1 MTDERPRAYSYIR
14 LSSDRQL
21 KGDGERR
28 QAELR
33 DAFVA
38 CHGLILDD
46 TLRDLGI
53 SAFDGT
59 NKTKGAL
66 GVFLR
71 KVEAGEVPRGSYLL
85 VESLDRLSREHVLT
99 ALRSFLALIEAGIVV
114 ATLGDDCIYSEESV
128 NGNWTQLIV
137 SLAVMSRA
145 HEESARKVQRL
156 RAAWV
161 RKREQTELK
170 LTAKAPAWLEL
181 LPDRRSFKPIDER
194 VLIVERMLEELA
206 AGIGRDKIA
215 RRLNA
220 EGVKPWGG
228 GREWHGGTVTKY
240 TDNPALIGIFQ
251 PCRKEASVVDGVRR
265 ERRIPVGDPI
275 PDYYPRVISEDLW
288 KRARSASNKRARKF
302 VANPGGRKGTVYSN
316 LFSRLAVCDACG
328 SPMNYRDRGPRST
341 PCLRC
346 SGNRNGTCANETYPR
361 YRPLERAVLSWAM
374 LSDRPQHVPATAED
388 ETVAAAERLRDELR
402 AAVDNLVAAIERG
415 AALDDRLAL
424 RQSDLARAE
433 EDLAA
438 ARREASAAPPISTP
452 EVARGILSAIADLDG
467 MPADEQ
473 YAARAAAAQ
482 ELRDLITEI
491 RCHVDGSVT
500 VWRGEWGFRIRTDG
514 GEAWIEGGVNAAP
527 GECLALRWENKAGAV
542 ADLFL
547 PPIRADA
554 L

>member
-1 MTDERPRAYSYIR
+1 MTNERPRAYSYIR

-21 KGDGERR
+21 KGDGEVR

-33 DAFVA
+33 DAFIDAHNLV
-38 CHGLILDD
+38 LDD

-53 SAFDGT
+53 SAFDGSNRT
-59 NKTKGAL
+59 RGAL

-114 ATLGDDCIYSEESV
+114 ATLGDDCVYSEESV

-161 RKREQTELK
+161 RKRERTDVK
-170 LTAKAPAWLEL
+170 MTARCPAWLEL

-194 VLIVERMLEELA
+194 VDVVVRMLEELA

-220 EGVKPWGG
+220 EGKKPWGH
-228 GREWHGGTVTKY
+228 GREWYGGTVTKY
-240 TDNPALIGIFQ
+240 TDNPALLGFFQ
-251 PCRKEASVVDGVRR
+251 PCRKEVTVADGIRR

-288 KRARSASNKRARKF
+288 QRARRAADKRARNG

-316 LFSRLAVCDACG
+316 LFSGLAVCDACG

-341 PCLRC
+341 PVLRC
-346 SGNRNGTCANETYPR
+346 SGNRNGTCANAAYPR
-361 YRPLERAVLSWAM
+361 YAPLERAILSWAL
-374 LSDRPQHVPATAED
+374 LSDRPPQAPAIADD
-388 ETVAAAERLRDELR
+388 EAVAAARRRRDEAR
-402 AAVDNLVAAIERG
+402 TSVDNLVAAIEKG
-415 AALDDRLAL
+415 AALDDRLAI
-424 RQSDLARAE
+424 RQAELARAE
-433 EDLAA
+433 EDLSSAQ
-438 ARREASAAPPISTP
+438 RQLRAAPPTSTP
-452 EVARGILSAIADLDG
+452 DVSHGILSAIRDLDG
-467 MPADEQ
+467 LPKEEW

-491 RCHVDGSVT
+491 RCHTDECVT
-500 VWRGEWGFRIRTDG
+500 VWTGEWGFRIHMKAS
-514 GEAWIEGGVNAAP
+514 EAWIEDGFETEE
-527 GECLALRWENKAGAV
+527 GETVVARWETRTGTV
-542 ADLFL
+542 ARPFL
-547 PPIRADA
+547 PIR
-554 L
+554 